1 MIYRVA
7 VPAVLALAVLV
18 VGAATPQ
25 DAPKSMKDM
34 MAMHK
39 GNDSLL
45 NKVTSGKGTDEDH
58 KKLLVAYEWLATQK
72 PSKGD
77 EASWKAKTA
86 ALVSAAKDLV
96 DKKAG
101 AADALKKASD
111 CKACHSVHK
120 GK

>member
-1 MIYRVA
+1 MIIRVA
-7 VPAVLALAVLV
+7 VPAVLSLALLL
-18 VGAATPQ
+18 GAAAQ
-25 DAPKSMKDM
+25 DKFKSIKDV
-34 MAMHK
+34 MALHK
-39 GNDSLL
+39 GDDSMFK
-45 NKVTSGKGTDEDH
+45 KVTGGKGTDEDH
-58 KKLLVAYEWLATQK
+58 KKLLEAYEFLATQK

-86 ALVSAAKDLV
+86 ALVAAAKDLV

-101 AADALKKASD
+101 GVDELKKAGD